1 MFELRSDEDD
11 RWVVRELARG
21 EHGGGS
27 SAHLVSAG
35 GETDDAWNTYFYGTA
50 PPVVSRVVVDG
61 YKPEGG
67 QVADGAW
74 VLVFREKDLVPSD
87 LAWQFLDALG
97 KVIDSG
103 TGIFPPG

>member
-1 MFELRSDEDD
+1 VFELRSDEDD

-50 PPVVSRVVVDG
+50 PPVVSRGVVDG

-74 VLVFREKDLVPSD
+74 VLVSVRRTWC
-87 LAWQFLDALG
+87 LATWRGSSSTPWA
-97 KVIDSG
+97 K
-103 TGIFPPG
+103 